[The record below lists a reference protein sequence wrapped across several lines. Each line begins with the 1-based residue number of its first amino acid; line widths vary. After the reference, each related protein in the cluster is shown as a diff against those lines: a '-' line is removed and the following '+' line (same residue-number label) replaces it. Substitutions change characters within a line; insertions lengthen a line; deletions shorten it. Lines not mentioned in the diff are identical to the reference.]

1 MPALSEE
8 RARSLFGDPSEVA
21 GRLHNFRQSASVL
34 SSSHSHLIDE
44 YPQEWIAVHDGVV
57 RAHSKD
63 FRALLS
69 QIDEAGISR
78 REVIVRFVERNHR
91 ALIV

>member
-21 GRLHNFRQSASVL
+21 RRLRDFRQSASAL
-34 SSSHSHLIDE
+34 SSSHPRLIDE
-44 YPQEWIAVHDGVV
+44 YPQEWIAVHHGGV

-63 FRALLS
+63 LGDLLA
-69 QIDEAGISR
+69 QVDEAGIPR
-78 REVIVRFVERNHR
+78 REILVRFMERNHR